1 MTAEPAGQVMWS
13 PDPVRQRRRDFTIED
28 VLKFPD
34 DAPRVELDDGV
45 VVVVPKPSL
54 DHNDIANL
62 VWWWLRQN
70 APEEFRPGTEV
81 GVAAG
86 FRTSLEPDVLLL
98 RQPVVSRHF
107 YDPAQVELVVE
118 VVSPGSRRRD
128 RFEKPEL
135 YARAGVRHHWR
146 IEQDPVHIYAY
157 DLVSGAYELVADADE
172 ELVLSAPFEIRLPIR
187 DITP

>member
-13 PDPVRQRRRDFTIED
+13 PGPVRQRRRDFTIED

-45 VVVVPKPSL
+45 LIEVPDPSL
-54 DHNDIANL
+54 DHDDIADQ

-70 APEEFRPGTEV
+70 APEEFRPGTEA

-86 FRTSLEPDVLLL
+86 
-98 RQPVVSRHF
+98 
-107 YDPAQVELVVE
+107 
-118 VVSPGSRRRD
+118 
-128 RFEKPEL
+128 
-135 YARAGVRHHWR
+135 YA
-146 IEQDPVHIYAY
+146 D
-157 DLVSGAYELVADADE
+157 DLVSGACELVADADE